1 MDRLPRRYC
10 HLIIV
15 RIILTILIDT
25 YDPNNCRATTPLL
38 TTPQCSTPSTTAL
51 SPCSLGI
58 PRGMLL
64 VRVNTLSPRYIRTS
78 GGEEERLKKKS
89 GLETQ
94 WVGENMLLRLSTV
107 NEYRAPVVFM
117 LGGGSSYMTGADLR
131 ADGGHCAW

>member
-1 MDRLPRRYC
+1 MGCFLFESTRFLRGISARR
-10 HLIIV
+10 V
-15 RIILTILIDT
+15 GR
-25 YDPNNCRATTPLL
+25 
-38 TTPQCSTPSTTAL
+38 
-51 SPCSLGI
+51 
-58 PRGMLL
+58 
-64 VRVNTLSPRYIRTS
+64 
-78 GGEEERLKKKS
+78 KKGSRKNS